1 MRVHAVPLRKVIY
14 ELSPY
19 YCLIVCKQEG
29 GQREHGNALTSLC
42 FCLSLF
48 ASLSLS
54 LSFCLFMCLVF
65 GSVSPTLNPLWFL
78 TPYYCHAF
86 YCCFPLARASYST
99 TLTLLPSSSHGLSH
113 PLFLSLPPF
122 SSNFHTPGY
131 LQLHPWGTNRGKQVN
146 HRLTFGHHEEEH
158 EQHPLQHPAVAPH
171 CQGHD
176 RRPGH

>member
-19 YCLIVCKQEG
+19 YCLIACKQEG

-42 FCLSLF
+42 LCLSLF

-54 LSFCLFMCLVF
+54 VFLSMCLVF
-65 GSVSPTLNPLWFL
+65 GFFSLTLNSLCFL
-78 TPYYCHAF
+78 IPYCCHTF
-86 YCCFPLARASYST
+86 YCCFLLTWASYLT
-99 TLTLLPSSSHGLSH
+99 TLTRILSSSHGLSH

-146 HRLTFGHHEEEH
+146 HRLTLGHHEEEH

-171 CQGHD
+171 CQGYD
-176 RRPGH
+176 RRPWH